1 MQNQNTGKVPISV
14 IITMAIQT
22 VATIWWLAKLDLRV
36 HIHDKF
42 IEQNNG
48 LTVTVYRLEE
58 RIKNLSEEL
67 DEFKA
72 QVLSGKFKP

>member
-1 MQNQNTGKVPISV
+1 MVIQSV
-14 IITMAIQT
+14 A
-22 VATIWWLAKLDLRV
+22 AIWWLAKLDLRV
-36 HIHDKF
+36 HMHERL

-58 RIKNLSEEL
+58 RVKNLSEEL

-72 QVLSGKFKP
+72 QISSRK

>member
-1 MQNQNTGKVPISV
+1 MKNQKIPIAV
-14 IITMAIQT
+14 IVTMLIQT
-22 VATIWWLAKLDLRV
+22 VAAIWWLAKLDLRV
-36 HIHDKF
+36 HIHEKL

-58 RIKNLSEEL
+58 RVKNLSEEL

-72 QVLSGKFKP
+72 NSK

>member
-1 MQNQNTGKVPISV
+1 MINSNNVTLVV
-14 IITMAIQT
+14 TMLIQT
-22 VATIWWLAKLDLRV
+22 VAAIWWFAKLDLLV
-36 HIHDKF
+36 HMHDKF

-58 RIKNLSEEL
+58 RVKNLSEEL

-72 QVLSGKFKP
+72 NLKYK